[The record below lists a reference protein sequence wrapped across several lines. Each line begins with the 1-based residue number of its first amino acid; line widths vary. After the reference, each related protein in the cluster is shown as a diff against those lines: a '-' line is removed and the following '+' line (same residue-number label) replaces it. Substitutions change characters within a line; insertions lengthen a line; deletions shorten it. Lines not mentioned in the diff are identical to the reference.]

1 MNRLLID
8 GTPIS
13 RHKDGLSQ
21 YILNVVARL
30 DVSAYQCTLLVRPK
44 ECPAEY
50 IDVFEHKG
58 ITVEQVPIAP
68 IGPKRDIQFARYL
81 RTHAPFD
88 IAFIP
93 SNQFPVALNI
103 PAVYTVH
110 DLIYEQFPEQLG
122 RMSSLKRWYLHFVVG
137 VGLRKAKR
145 IIAISEYTKQEIL
158 RCHGEQYADKI
169 QVVYEG
175 WEHLLTTPSSDD
187 AAPKGV
193 HFGDY
198 LLYVGSSRG
207 HKNLGRL
214 VEAVERCKDQ
224 LPSHFGVVIV
234 GNTAMFRPEQLQAI
248 ARVNAGREVIQLTG
262 WVEDADLTNYFRH
275 AKALI
280 FPSLSEGFGIPVL
293 EAYYYRIPLLLSNQA
308 SLPEVAGDAA
318 IYFNPYSAE
327 DIADTIVQFIRQ
339 PDHIALI
346 ERQTQRLSMYSWDKT
361 AREINQLLLSI
372 HS

>member
-1 MNRLLID
+1 MKRLLID

-13 RHKDGLSQ
+13 RCMDGLSQ

-30 DVSAYQCTLLVRPK
+30 DVSAYQCTLIVRPK

-50 IDVFEHKG
+50 IGIFEHNG
-58 ITVEQVPIAP
+58 ITVEPVSIAP

-88 IAFIP
+88 LAFIP

-103 PAVYTVH
+103 PAAYTVH
-110 DLIYEQFPEQLG
+110 DLIYEHFPEQLG
-122 RMSSLKRWYLHFVVG
+122 RMSTLKRWYLHFVTG

-145 IIAISEYTKQEIL
+145 VIAISEYTKQEIL
-158 RCHGEQYADKI
+158 RCHGTQYADKI

-175 WEHLLTTPSSDD
+175 WEHLLSTSSSDSVL
-187 AAPKGV
+187 PKGV
-193 HFGDY
+193 HFRDY
-198 LLYVGSSRG
+198 ILYVGSSRG

-214 VEAVERCKDQ
+214 VEAVARCKDQ

-234 GNTAMFRPEQLQAI
+234 GNTVMFRPEQLQAI
-248 ARVNAGREVIQLTG
+248 ARVNAEREVIQLTG

-318 IYFNPYSAE
+318 IYFNPYSVE
-327 DIADTIVQFIRQ
+327 DIANTIVQFIRQ
-339 PDHIALI
+339 SDHTALI
-346 ERQTQRLSMYSWDKT
+346 ERQTQRLSLYSWDKT

-372 HS
+372 HP